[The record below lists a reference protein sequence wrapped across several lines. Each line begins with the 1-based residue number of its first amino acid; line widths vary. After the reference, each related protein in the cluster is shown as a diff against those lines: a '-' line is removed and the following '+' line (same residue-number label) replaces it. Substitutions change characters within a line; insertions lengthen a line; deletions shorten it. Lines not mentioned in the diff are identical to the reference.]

1 MCRIPPRLC
10 AHVPHA
16 CAHVP
21 HACSQVPHPS
31 PDLPPCA
38 TACAQVPHPSPA
50 LCPGAAS
57 LPRIHTRPQG
67 SWVRLPRSAL
77 HWPKTTHKPHASQMP
92 RFPPPPMLPQVA
104 HVPDLALED
113 DRISKEPV
121 GACRSIGVHRPHL
134 KESLS
139 EFARLTSK
147 ELLLLLSGGCAQHP
161 RCLLKDPVRVCC
173 RAKWGH
179 SPPWSDRE
187 SESESGRAPRG
198 CHAPAEV
205 QGAIPQ

>member
-1 MCRIPPRLC
+1 MCHC
-10 AHVPHA
+10 
-16 CAHVP
+16 
-21 HACSQVPHPS
+21 
-31 PDLPPCA
+31 
-38 TACAQVPHPSPA
+38 
-50 LCPGAAS
+50 LCPGTAS
-57 LPRIHTRPQG
+57 LPGPVPGSCIPPAYPHKAPGVLGSPAKKRP
-67 SWVRLPRSAL
+67 AL
-77 HWPKTTHKPHASQMP
+77 AQNYTQATCQPDAQV
-92 RFPPPPMLPQVA
+92 PPPPMLPQVA